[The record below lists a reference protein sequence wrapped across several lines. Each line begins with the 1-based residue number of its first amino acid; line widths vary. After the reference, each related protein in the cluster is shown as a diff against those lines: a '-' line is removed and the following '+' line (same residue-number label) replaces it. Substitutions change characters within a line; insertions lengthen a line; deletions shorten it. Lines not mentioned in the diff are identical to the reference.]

1 MVPARLA
8 STRFPGKALAAET
21 GRPLVLH
28 VVDRAR
34 AADRVGRVIV
44 AAPDAEIVDAAIAD
58 GVEAMTTAIDHPNG
72 TSRLAEVVER
82 LGPELDPDSIVVN
95 VQGDEPELDPGSIDA
110 VIRALESDPEA
121 DMATIAAPWVP
132 EDDPE
137 DPTIVKVVLDRVGRA
152 LYFSRSRI
160 PFDRDSADLA
170 SAHLR
175 HVGLYAYRARFLPRF
190 AAWPPTPL
198 ETRESLEQLRVLEHG
213 GRIAVA
219 VHPATGAGID
229 TPEQYAAFV
238 ARWRAGV
245 ASTDPGPGAGQP
257 VD

>member
-1 MVPARLA
+1 MA

-34 AADRVGRVIV
+34 AADRIGRVIV
-44 AAPDAEIVDAAIAD
+44 AAPDPEIIDAATGD
-58 GVEAMTTAIDHPNG
+58 GVEAMITAIDHPNG
-72 TSRLAEVVER
+72 TSRLAEVVAR
-82 LGPELDPDSIVVN
+82 LGDELDPESIVVN
-95 VQGDEPELDPGSIDA
+95 VQGDEPELDPASIDA
-110 VIRALESDPEA
+110 VIDALEADPDA
-121 DMATIAAPWVP
+121 DMATIAAPWDS
-132 EDDPE
+132 EDDPD
-137 DPTIVKVVLDRVGRA
+137 DPTIVKVVLDRAGRA

-160 PFDRDSADLA
+160 PFDRNPDEDRRSF
-170 SAHLR
+170 LR
-175 HVGLYAYRARFLPRF
+175 HVGLYAYRCRFLPRF
-190 AAWPPTPL
+190 ASWTPTPL

-238 ARWRAGV
+238 ARWRAG
-245 ASTDPGPGAGQP
+245 ASSPPE
-257 VD
+257 